1 MRTWPALI
9 IDVGC
14 IALFAAVGRSSHGE
28 PTNLVGVADTAWPFL
43 VGCLVGLVLSRGW
56 QRPMARS
63 TALVLWAAT
72 VVGGMLL
79 RLVSGAGV
87 QFSFVIV
94 TAIVL
99 AVLLL
104 GWRGIL
110 TLVQRARARSGHRAA
125 A

>member
-9 IDVGC
+9 VDIGC

-28 PTNLVGVADTAWPFL
+28 PTTLVGLTDTAWPFL
-43 VGCLVGLVLSRGW
+43 VGYLVGLVLSRGW
-56 QRPMARS
+56 QHPLARS

-79 RLVSGAGV
+79 RLASGAGV
-87 QFSFVIV
+87 QLSFVIV

-99 AVLLL
+99 AALLL

-110 TLVQRARARSGHRAA
+110 TLVQRGRTRSGHRAA

>member
-9 IDVGC
+9 VDVGC
-14 IALFAAVGRSSHGE
+14 IAVFAAVGRSNHGE
-28 PTNLVGVADTAWPFL
+28 PLDLLGVADTAWPFL
-43 VGCLVGLVLSRGW
+43 VGYLVGLVLSRGW
-56 QRPMARS
+56 QHPVARS
-63 TALVLWAAT
+63 TALVLWATT

-87 QFSFVIV
+87 QLSFVVV

-99 AVLLL
+99 AALLL

-110 TLVQRARARSGHRAA
+110 TLAQRARARSGHRAA